1 MLRILSRQTTLPAL
15 TAGRFSVCR
24 FFSSR
29 RSSSEQSS
37 SFITVPEDKIDF
49 VINRYKAVGGNASPN
64 DINSRV
70 VVSFNVNEA
79 AWMPENVKKVFM
91 QQQAMHIDDNGVFTL
106 ISSLHRSIVA
116 NRVEIMRKLQKKVNQ
131 ACISTLD
138 KHTIG
143 VVDPSVNEKRLKEKR
158 KRSELSRRRRQVDK
172 DYDMEDFF

>member
-1 MLRILSRQTTLPAL
+1 M
-15 TAGRFSVCR
+15 
-24 FFSSR
+24 
-29 RSSSEQSS
+29 
-37 SFITVPEDKIDF
+37 
-49 VINRYKAVGGNASPN
+49 
-64 DINSRV
+64 
-70 VVSFNVNEA
+70 
-79 AWMPENVKKVFM
+79 KKVFM

-143 VVDPSVNEKRLKEKR
+143 GGDSFAHSFVVVDPSVNEKRLKEKR
-158 KRSELSRRRRQVDK
+158 KRSELSRRRRQLDK